1 MSDEGRELNPMR
13 CNRCGISYDDRQP
26 GSTCAKCHF
35 ELEQA
40 ATREQRL
47 DDDRAMLLKLMA
59 AFDLEV
65 WNCPKCGHAESTSDC
80 DSAIT
85 LREYLSKAHRDRS
98 APPPDVVLP
107 PLPERDWTPDGINSL
122 WSLNSMRAYAR
133 AAVELNRPSAPS
145 GAIPAGYVKI
155 PESVP
160 EAEAMILAANAWLES
175 VAPEGK
181 V

>member
-1 MSDEGRELNPMR
+1 MATDRE
-13 CNRCGISYDDRQP
+13 
-26 GSTCAKCHF
+26 AF
-35 ELEQA
+35 EADCERSNLLRLDALTDIEREFAFRGWQA

-47 DDDRAMLLKLMA
+47 DDEGRVYLVATGQLSESG
-59 AFDLEV
+59 LETYTRHEGAPPPM
-65 WNCPKCGHAESTSDC
+65 CDAER
-80 DSAIT
+80 
-85 LREYLSKAHRDRS
+85 LYLSKAHRDRS